1 MKIISFIVFILFLST
16 GPVHGQVGS
25 GNVFSSANEQY
36 GLSGLY
42 YRLLAGEALM
52 IALNEKRNG
61 NDEAAEEFLE
71 AWKQYSRLAREC
83 MQKVVI
89 RFKLPEIDQESLVER
104 YMKNK

>member
-1 MKIISFIVFILFLST
+1 MKIINFIVFILIIIAV
-16 GPVHGQVGS
+16 PVYGQVGS

-52 IALNEKRNG
+52 IAMNEKQNG
-61 NDEAAEEFLE
+61 NDESAEEFLE
-71 AWKQYSRLAREC
+71 AWKQYSSLAREC

-89 RFKLPEIDQESLVER
+89 RVKLPEIDQESLVER
-104 YMKNK
+104 YMKIR